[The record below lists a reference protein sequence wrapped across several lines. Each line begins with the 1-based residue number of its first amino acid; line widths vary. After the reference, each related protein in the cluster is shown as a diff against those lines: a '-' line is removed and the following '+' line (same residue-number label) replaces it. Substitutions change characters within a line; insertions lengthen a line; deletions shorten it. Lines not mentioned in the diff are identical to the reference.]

1 VGSGQFFFMIHRII
15 EKNTMAS
22 PDLGTGVNIFVRA
35 IITIAII
42 YAIVLGGD
50 GIDNSINHHICV
62 LLADLICPWDYH
74 TLNEKKFRS
83 LWIFY
88 SIEISSFHIIPCK

>member
-1 VGSGQFFFMIHRII
+1 VVVGSGQFFFMIHRII

-42 YAIVLGGD
+42 DAIVRWGRW
-50 GIDNSINHHICV
+50 H
-62 LLADLICPWDYH
+62 
-74 TLNEKKFRS
+74 
-83 LWIFY
+83 
-88 SIEISSFHIIPCK
+88 

>member
-1 VGSGQFFFMIHRII
+1 MIHRII

-50 GIDNSINHHICV
+50 GIDNSINHHIRV
-62 LLADLICPWDYH
+62 LLGD
-74 TLNEKKFRS
+74 NENGLFQMRQVKRSLFRS

-88 SIEISSFHIIPCK
+88 SIEMSSFHIIPCK

>member
-1 VGSGQFFFMIHRII
+1 
-15 EKNTMAS
+15 MAS

-62 LLADLICPWDYH
+62 LLADLICPWDYQ
-74 TLNEKKFRS
+74 TLNEKKSTICYGFFIQLRCRR
-83 LWIFY
+83 FT
-88 SIEISSFHIIPCK
+88 

>member
-83 LWIFY
+83 LWIF
-88 SIEISSFHIIPCK
+88 IQLRCRRFT

>member
-1 VGSGQFFFMIHRII
+1 MIHRII

-50 GIDNSINHHICV
+50 GIDNSINHHIRV

-74 TLNEKKFRS
+74 TLTTKRS
-83 LWIFY
+83 LPFVVD
-88 SIEISSFHIIPCK
+88 FLFN